1 MEDLY
6 PVLKMAYTDVT
17 VISRQAGMYY
27 CVDTEKDINNVKQR
41 NGQGVLFVHNVQ
53 DPRGIDLLSMS
64 FGKSW
69 VAMMYKDKHVEII
82 DKRDGT
88 ILYTFSNISTMSKQN
103 IYNDKCST
111 LTIKHSDSR
120 LDKLIV
126 IDNKR
131 ADILGIYD
139 NVIGI
144 KVDTRSRYEMILR
157 MYDGD
162 NNEIYVGISHN
173 MRGVVLKNEA

>member
-6 PVLKMAYTDVT
+6 PLLKMAYTDVT

-27 CVDTEKDINNVKQR
+27 CVDTEKDINNVKHR
-41 NGQGVLFVHNVQ
+41 NGQGVLFIHNIE

-69 VAMMYKDKHVEII
+69 VAMLYKDRTVEVV

-88 ILYTFSNISTMSKQN
+88 ILHTFNNIISMSKQN
-103 IYNDKCST
+103 IYNDRCST
-111 LTIKHSDSR
+111 LTVKSRDNR

-126 IDNKR
+126 INNKR
-131 ADILGIYD
+131 AEILGIYD
-139 NVIGI
+139 NIISI
-144 KVDTRSRYEMILR
+144 KVDTRSMYEMILI
-157 MYDGD
+157 MYDED
-162 NNEIYVGISHN
+162 NNEIHVGISRN